1 MNIISGLTT
10 VSLIYMSEISHP
22 KLRPML
28 LGLNSVFVALGILL
42 TSFMGLFFNWHI
54 IAAIF
59 IGLIIF
65 SFVMIFL
72 IPESPYWLAVF
83 QQNRD
88 DDIESSLRWIYK
100 SKKRIQCELEIIQN
114 KIIELKATNEIST
127 LGQNE
132 LSLRQLLKQSRVYKP
147 FGILIGL
154 FLFQQIS
161 GPYAIVFYAVD
172 LFRKIGAKFGD
183 HIDEYGAMLLLGII
197 RFFMAILSA
206 LLVL

>member
-1 MNIISGLTT
+1 
-10 VSLIYMSEISHP
+10 
-22 KLRPML
+22 ML

-42 TSFMGLFFNWHI
+42 TSLLGQFFNWHT

-59 IGLIIF
+59 IGLIGF
-65 SFVMIFL
+65 SFVTIFL

-83 QQNRD
+83 QQNRY

-100 SKKRIQCELEIIQN
+100 SKERVQCELEIIRN
-114 KIIELKATNEIST
+114 KIADLEAR
-127 LGQNE
+127 QNE
-132 LSLRQLLKQSRVYKP
+132 WSFRKLLKQPTAYKP

-183 HIDEYGAMLLLGII
+183 YIDEYGALLLLGII

-206 LLVL
+206 L

>member
-1 MNIISGLTT
+1 MSIISGLTT

-42 TSFMGLFFNWHI
+42 TSLLGQFFNWHT

-59 IGLIIF
+59 IGLIAF
-65 SFVMIFL
+65 SFVTIFF
-72 IPESPYWLAVF
+72 IPESPYWLAIF

-88 DDIESSLRWIYK
+88 DDIQSSVRWIYK
-100 SKKRIQCELEIIQN
+100 SNDRVQCELETIRN
-114 KIIELKATNEIST
+114 TSGELAATKAAST
-127 LGQNE
+127 SEQSELG
-132 LSLRQLLKQSRVYKP
+132 LWHLLKQPRIYKP
-147 FGILIGL
+147 FTILMGL

-161 GPYAIVFYAVD
+161 GPYAIVFYAID
-172 LFRKIGAKFGD
+172 LFRKVGAKFGNQ
-183 HIDEYGAMLLLGII
+183 INEYGAMLLLGII

-206 LLVL
+206 M